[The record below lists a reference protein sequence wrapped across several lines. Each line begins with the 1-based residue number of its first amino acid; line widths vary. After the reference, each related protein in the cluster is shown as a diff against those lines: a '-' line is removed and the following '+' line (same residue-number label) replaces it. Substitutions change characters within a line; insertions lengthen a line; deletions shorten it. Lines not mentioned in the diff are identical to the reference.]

1 MLATIFL
8 SDHMLA
14 LGFLLVMVVPCSSM
28 AIGYTGLSKG
38 DLELATVVVA
48 LSFVLAIVAVP
59 LWMTLFAS
67 SYQIA
72 VPMGDLINSILTVLL
87 APMVLGYLTRQ
98 VLLRR
103 LGQARFGAIGPLFPA
118 LSLLGMYSIVFLIF
132 FGKAALIL
140 DRWQTVLVLLIPNAI
155 FIGLSLLV
163 LTWLDR
169 RLHFGYAEHMAV
181 AFTSTG
187 KNNGTAIA
195 IATTAFSPLVAIPAA
210 TMPIFQILLM
220 VLYLR
225 AAPRLRLL
233 FEPHPAAAAPVTVP
247 GSDLRPSMSGIAA
260 SPAVDAPEHD
270 ILVARAAPSWRLL
283 VALVLAFGVLAL
295 EVGGGLLTGSLALLS
310 DAAHVLVDIVAILV
324 GLGAA
329 RLAARKPDANH
340 TYGFHRLEAIGA
352 LTNAVLL
359 IAASAVVFAESIGR
373 LMAPSDVDA
382 PAVLV
387 IAIGSLAVNSTS
399 ALIVHSSERR
409 TQATRALVLHL
420 GGDALG
426 CAGRHRVGPRDDGRR
441 FPCGRSRREP
451 RDCHRSRHRRLP
463 PARPDRPP
471 AQRRRAFDAS
481 RSKSA
486 SAAIHAVPGVR
497 SVHDLH
503 VWSIAEDIPVV
514 TAHLETSIG
523 ADTRRILLTATEA
536 LRRVGVGHATL
547 QLEHESC
554 GQGRPQASLPPQ
566 AEDPTNG

>member
-38 DLELATVVVA
+38 DLELATVVVS

-169 RLHFGYAEHMAV
+169 RLHLGYAEHMAI

-233 FEPHPAAAAPVTVP
+233 FEPRPVAAPPVTVP
-247 GSDLRPSMSGIAA
+247 GS
-260 SPAVDAPEHD
+260 V
-270 ILVARAAPSWRLL
+270 
-283 VALVLAFGVLAL
+283 
-295 EVGGGLLTGSLALLS
+295 
-310 DAAHVLVDIVAILV
+310 
-324 GLGAA
+324 
-329 RLAARKPDANH
+329 
-340 TYGFHRLEAIGA
+340 
-352 LTNAVLL
+352 
-359 IAASAVVFAESIGR
+359 
-373 LMAPSDVDA
+373 
-382 PAVLV
+382 
-387 IAIGSLAVNSTS
+387 
-399 ALIVHSSERR
+399 
-409 TQATRALVLHL
+409 
-420 GGDALG
+420 
-426 CAGRHRVGPRDDGRR
+426 
-441 FPCGRSRREP
+441 
-451 RDCHRSRHRRLP
+451 
-463 PARPDRPP
+463 
-471 AQRRRAFDAS
+471 
-481 RSKSA
+481 
-486 SAAIHAVPGVR
+486 
-497 SVHDLH
+497 
-503 VWSIAEDIPVV
+503 
-514 TAHLETSIG
+514 
-523 ADTRRILLTATEA
+523 
-536 LRRVGVGHATL
+536 
-547 QLEHESC
+547 
-554 GQGRPQASLPPQ
+554 
-566 AEDPTNG
+566 